1 MSIKGTPCYRV
12 SARHAQAPAPD
23 WREQLAARLGARPRR
38 LGLWAELGLYGALQ
52 CLGSNV
58 RPTDQAALLVCSQ
71 FGPASLLQEALGQV
85 HEGLPLPHT
94 FLQIQPNQLLATL
107 SAQLG
112 WRGDARCVAHPQPL
126 TVLATALAM
135 AQPTNLDV
143 LVGWVDTH
151 PVNTSGWLHLQPV
164 TDPTALAD
172 KTWVRDPTHSLGSL
186 LQSVMYVR
194 LDAAG
199 PAVIIEG

>member
-1 MSIKGTPCYRV
+1 MSTTGTTCYRV

-23 WREQLAARLGARPRR
+23 WREQLAARLGTRPRR

-52 CLGSNV
+52 CMGSNA
-58 RPTDQAALLVCSQ
+58 RAADQVALLVNSQ

-85 HEGLPLPHT
+85 REGLPLPLT

-107 SAQLG
+107 STQLG
-112 WRGDARCVAHPQPL
+112 WRGDARCVMHPQPL
-126 TVLATALAM
+126 TVLAAALAM
-135 AQPTNLDV
+135 AQPAGLDV

-151 PVNTSGWLHLQPV
+151 PFNTSYWLHLQPV
-164 TDPTALAD
+164 TDPTALVG
-172 KTWVRDPTHSLGSL
+172 KTWVSAPTHTLGRL
-186 LQSVMYVR
+186 LQTVTHVQ

-199 PAVIIEG
+199 PTVIIEG